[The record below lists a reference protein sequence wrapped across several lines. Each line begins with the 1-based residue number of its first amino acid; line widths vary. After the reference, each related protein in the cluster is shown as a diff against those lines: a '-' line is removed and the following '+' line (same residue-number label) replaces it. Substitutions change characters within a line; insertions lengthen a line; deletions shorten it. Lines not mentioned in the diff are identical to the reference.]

1 MDLLMEAKITE
12 DANTQVHVSYFNPLD
27 QLELKQ

>member
-1 MDLLMEAKITE
+1 MLMEAKITE
-12 DANTQVHVSYFNPLD
+12 DANTQVHVSYFKRLD

>member
-12 DANTQVHVSYFNPLD
+12 DANTQVHVSYFDPLG
-27 QLELKQ
+27 